1 VAQLPHTPGDAATCT
16 TNQICQVCKEEV
28 APALGHT
35 PGAEATCTDP
45 QICTVCKTELVA
57 PLGHKYGNW
66 EVIKQPT
73 EEEHGVQ
80 QRTCTVCGYLQQEE
94 IVMPVSSKGGEG
106 SASGLPAL
114 TEGDYDLE
122 IDVRASSDLYNIKGT
137 NEGYQIEL
145 FITKDGEIVGTYD
158 QTRMVN
164 LTLAIPDNI
173 DENDLK
179 LYRVVDNVLTLID
192 PSEYTVNGRMVSIR
206 TELRVELVF
215 HNDEVATKSEAG
227 VPWWIWLLIAL
238 AVLVIVAIIILIAK
252 KRSHDDDEAV
262 VADGY
267 DDTETKRQLARQ
279 ERRLRNLEQQ
289 SHPTDSDGFY
299 DDVDKK

>member
-1 VAQLPHTPGDAATCT
+1 
-16 TNQICQVCKEEV
+16 
-28 APALGHT
+28 LGHT
-35 PGAEATCTDP
+35 PGAEATCTAP

-57 PLGHKYGNW
+57 AKGHTFGNW

-73 EEEHGVQ
+73 EEEHGIQ
-80 QRTCTVCGYLQQEE
+80 QRICSVCNYLEQEE
-94 IVMPVSSKGGEG
+94 IVMPVSSEGGEG
-106 SASGLPAL
+106 TVSGLPPL
-114 TEGDYDLE
+114 DNGEYDLE
-122 IDVRASSDLYNIKGT
+122 VSVEASSDLYNKKGT
-137 NEGYQIEL
+137 NEGYKVQL
-145 FITKDGEIVGTYD
+145 HIVDASGNVIGDYD
-158 QTRMVN
+158 QTKTVN
-164 LTLAIPDNI
+164 LTLVIPEDI
-173 DENDLK
+173 DETDFE
-179 LYRVVDNVLTLID
+179 LYRVVDGVMTLID

-206 TELRVELVF
+206 TELPVELVF

-238 AVLVIVAIIILIAK
+238 AVLAIAAIIILIAK